1 MMNKHKCISE
11 KIWYVI
17 YSGSGSDHDAKVWNQ
32 SVAKSYLEGQP
43 WFLAGDTNYLLSSM
57 LIKLFANRV
66 DYEHRLFNVQL
77 SGACT
82 VMTENVYSIWKR
94 HFPVLTNLRFHH
106 DKAMKTVVV
115 MAILHNFSIS
125 LGDHDITDLEELL
138 SYENVKAWV

>member
-66 DYEHRLFNVQL
+66 DYEHR
-77 SGACT
+77 
-82 VMTENVYSIWKR
+82 

-106 DKAMKTVVV
+106 GKAMKAVVV

-125 LGDHDITDLEELL
+125 LGDHDITDFEELL